1 MSKKTD
7 LRMTVAILSAA
18 LSVAGTATLMIYICL
33 LSSERCS
40 RTRSRPS
47 SCTQTATVPLPSQ
60 NCQALNISLYLRER
74 EREITVCCC
83 QAELSQHVRSSFL
96 HPFIPPS
103 LHVKVFRQVE

>member
-33 LSSERCS
+33 LSPERCS
-40 RTRSRPS
+40 RTGSRPS
-47 SCTQTATVPLPSQ
+47 PCTQTATVPLPSQ
-60 NCQALNISLYLRER
+60 HCQALNISLYLRER
-74 EREITVCCC
+74 EREITVCC